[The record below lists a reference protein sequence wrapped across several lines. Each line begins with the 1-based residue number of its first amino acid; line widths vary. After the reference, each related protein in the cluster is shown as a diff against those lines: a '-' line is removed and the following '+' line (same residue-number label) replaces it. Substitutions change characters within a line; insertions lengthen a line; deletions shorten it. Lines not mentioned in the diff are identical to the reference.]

1 MTMNTTTTRLN
12 NIHPGEVL
20 REEFVVP
27 LEITPYRLAKA
38 IGVQQT
44 RLSEILKGKRS
55 ITPDTAIRLGRYFMV
70 TPQFWLNL
78 QQMYDLEEEQS
89 NPERQAAYEK
99 IHGYEPAAVEGSIS
113 TVRVNLI
120 R

>member
-1 MTMNTTTTRLN
+1 MCVKCIRTTTTTTRLN

-20 REEFVVP
+20 REEFVEP

-55 ITPDTAIRLGRYFMV
+55 ITPDTAIRLG
-70 TPQFWLNL
+70 P
-78 QQMYDLEEEQS
+78 
-89 NPERQAAYEK
+89 
-99 IHGYEPAAVEGSIS
+99 IS
-113 TVRVNLI
+113 WSRRNSG
-120 R
+120 

>member
-1 MTMNTTTTRLN
+1 MKPTNRLN
-12 NIHPGEVL
+12 NVHPGEVL
-20 REEFVVP
+20 REEFVEP
-27 LEITPYRLAKA
+27 LGITPYRLAKA

-55 ITPDTAIRLGRYFMV
+55 ITTDTAIRLGRFFRV

-89 NPERQAAYEK
+89 NPKHKAAYEK
-99 IHGYEPAAVEGSIS
+99 IHAYEPMLAGS
-113 TVRVNLI
+113 VAPPK
-120 R
+120 